1 MILILGLTYLTSIT
15 SEVESLE
22 TTITGLM
29 TAVNAI
35 QTSIGGLETTVN
47 GLDTDYTT
55 ELAELAA
62 GLEEANTAIASL
74 TEALG
79 NVLTEEDLATISST
93 LADVQADV
101 KELLNMKMY
110 HILSI

>member
-1 MILILGLTYLTSIT
+1 MILILGLAYLTSIT
-15 SEVESLE
+15 SEVEGLE

-62 GLEEANTAIASL
+62 VRRSQYCHCASYR
-74 TEALG
+74 
-79 NVLTEEDLATISST
+79 SSR
-93 LADVQADV
+93 
-101 KELLNMKMY
+101 
-110 HILSI
+110 